1 MEENKCGEEE
11 DLNSIQLRTV
21 HRKKALTCSTIIQP
35 HERANDPTKPQIKT
49 TYELFTRSDI
59 IRIRRPAMPAIMS
72 KIASAPLGIST
83 VPVSV
88 FFTVMHA
95 GFVGPTPASVPVV
108 ELPTEAGRMHSFP
121 LSVNSQKTGMH
132 RKRTD
137 GRRKEKRNRPNVSGR
152 ETMSDIHTSTCTA
165 FRVKVHCA
173 HTYQT

>member
-1 MEENKCGEEE
+1 
-11 DLNSIQLRTV
+11 
-21 HRKKALTCSTIIQP
+21 
-35 HERANDPTKPQIKT
+35 
-49 TYELFTRSDI
+49 
-59 IRIRRPAMPAIMS
+59 MS

-137 GRRKEKRNRPNVSGR
+137 GRRKEKRNGPKVSGR
-152 ETMSDIHTSTCTA
+152 ETMCNMHTV
-165 FRVKVHCA
+165 FRV
-173 HTYQT
+173 TYRT